1 MDDLIANI
9 TEMLNSEEGMKN
21 LKEMAGALGLD
32 LGTDGGE
39 GKTADSPQ
47 QQHNPP
53 SSDGLGGLGDIDM
66 NMILGL
72 QKVLSA
78 QNGDDKNAA
87 LLRALKPHLSEKR
100 AGRVDHAIKIMK
112 LIDLL
117 PVLRES
123 GVLGG
128 LLG

>member
-47 QQHNPP
+47 QHNP
-53 SSDGLGGLGDIDM
+53 SASGGLGDIDM

>member
-47 QQHNPP
+47 QHNP
-53 SSDGLGGLGDIDM
+53 SASGGLGDIDM

-72 QKVLSA
+72 QKVLS
-78 QNGDDKNAA
+78 A

>member
-21 LKEMAGALGLD
+21 LKEMADALGLD

-47 QQHNPP
+47 QHNP
-53 SSDGLGGLGDIDM
+53 SASDGLGGLGDIDM

-72 QKVLSA
+72 RRPPQGSQA
-78 QNGDDKNAA
+78 PP
-87 LLRALKPHLSEKR
+87 LRKT
-100 AGRVDHAIKIMK
+100 GRPGGSCNQDHEAH
-112 LIDLL
+112 
-117 PVLRES
+117 
-123 GVLGG
+123 
-128 LLG
+128 